1 METLCY
7 FSILPFFRR
16 YVYVY
21 DIFRIR
27 EHSDVQAGA
36 YKKSAKAT
44 VAKHGLQFYRKIG
57 QAGGKKAQNEGSAH
71 KLTNEERSRG
81 GKH

>member
-1 METLCY
+1 MYTI
-7 FSILPFFRR
+7 FSG
-16 YVYVY
+16 
-21 DIFRIR
+21 
-27 EHSDVQAGA
+27 SANTAMSKQARTKRAQKGG
-36 YKKSAKAT
+36 KAT